1 MRENASAIRFCGGSP
16 MFSTWKTDTTSFDP
30 APRAQPQP
38 EPAAT
43 TPIRPA
49 TAGTVMAAHGK
60 DTFSVINEWL
70 KMKGDLEGD
79 GDILVKGTVHGNIRC
94 KMLIV
99 DVGANVE
106 GGIEADDVVI
116 RGTARGVIRT
126 KRIRLEK
133 SALVDAEIYHES
145 FSAEEGARVKGM
157 MHTQVASSSPATT
170 TVTTYTPKPSPPTQP
185 KENEPKGLAAAL
197 RAAATNKTPATPEAK
212 VSSALYDMLDVARM
226 PRTAG

>member
-1 MRENASAIRFCGGSP
+1 
-16 MFSTWKTDTTSFDP
+16 MFSTWKTTETTNFDP
-30 APRAQPQP
+30 ALRQQPQAQPAS
-38 EPAAT
+38 AAI
-43 TPIRPA
+43 TPVRPV
-49 TAGTVMAAHGK
+49 TAGTVMSGAGK
-60 DTFSVINEWL
+60 ETFSVINEWL

-99 DVGANVE
+99 DASAQVD

-116 RGTARGVIRT
+116 RGIVRGVIRT

-157 MHTQVASSSPATT
+157 MHTQEPASTIASSS
-170 TVTTYTPKPSPPTQP
+170 VTYSPKPSAAAQP
-185 KENEPKGLAAAL
+185 KDHEPKGLAAAL
-197 RAAATNKTPATPEAK
+197 KAAATSKAPATPEAK
-212 VSSALYDMLDVARM
+212 VSSALYDMLDVARSA
-226 PRTAG
+226 RSAG

>member
-1 MRENASAIRFCGGSP
+1 MTGN
-16 MFSTWKTDTTSFDP
+16 
-30 APRAQPQP
+30 
-38 EPAAT
+38 
-43 TPIRPA
+43 
-49 TAGTVMAAHGK
+49 GK

-99 DVGANVE
+99 DIGAHVE
-106 GGIEADDVVI
+106 GGIDADDVVI
-116 RGTARGVIRT
+116 RGTVRGVIRT

-157 MHTQVASSSPATT
+157 MHTQEAAGSSATT
-170 TVTTYTPKPSPPTQP
+170 SYSPKPAPAAQP
-185 KENEPKGLAAAL
+185 KDHEPKGLAAAL
-197 RAAATNKTPATPEAK
+197 KAAATSKAPVSPEAK
-212 VSSALYDMLDVARM
+212 VSSALYDMLDVARA
-226 PRTAG
+226 PRNTG

>member
-1 MRENASAIRFCGGSP
+1 

-30 APRAQPQP
+30 APRAQSHSHP

-49 TAGTVMAAHGK
+49 TGGTVMTGGGK

-99 DVGANVE
+99 DIGAHVE
-106 GGIEADDVVI
+106 GGIDAEDVVI
-116 RGTARGVIRT
+116 RGTVRGLIRT

-157 MHTQVASSSPATT
+157 MHTQEAASASATT
-170 TVTTYTPKPSPPTQP
+170 SYSPKPAAAAQP
-185 KENEPKGLAAAL
+185 KDHEPKGLAAAL
-197 RAAATNKTPATPEAK
+197 KAAATSKAPASPEAK
-212 VSSALYDMLDVARM
+212 VSSALYDMLDVARTS
-226 PRTAG
+226 RSTG

>member
-1 MRENASAIRFCGGSP
+1 
-16 MFSTWKTDTTSFDP
+16 MFSTWKTTETANFDLGSRQQSQS
-30 APRAQPQP
+30 AHHTQPDP
-38 EPAAT
+38 VST
-43 TPIRPA
+43 TPIKPA

-99 DVGANVE
+99 DLGAHVE

-157 MHTQVASSSPATT
+157 MHTQEAASSATSYSPR
-170 TVTTYTPKPSPPTQP
+170 PSAAVQP
-185 KENEPKGLAAAL
+185 KEQEPKGLAAAL
-197 RAAATNKTPATPEAK
+197 KAAANGKPSSSPEAK
-212 VSSALYDMLDVARM
+212 VSSALYDMLDVART